1 MTLVPLWPTTTISY
15 REIGQITSKVLG
27 FPLKGYSGTIFTLL
41 PRQRF
46 NPTMVGHQTDWVQY
60 LDNEVHAHRKSFVTY
75 YIDIIPGWLNRPGS
89 SPAESNHSS

>member
-1 MTLVPLWPTTTISY
+1 MTPVPLWPTNTISY

-46 NPTMVGHQTDWVQY
+46 NPTMVSYG
-60 LDNEVHAHRKSFVTY
+60 KSWAIELIGYSTWTMKY
-75 YIDIIPGWLNRPGS
+75 MHT
-89 SPAESNHSS
+89 ENHW